1 MLIKCDYCGKEF
13 ERPTNRVNEFIKNG
27 WKQYCS
33 DECRSLS
40 KKIKCTCAH
49 CGKEL
54 WKTPSEI
61 KRSKTGNVFCNRS
74 CAASF
79 NNSKFRTGK
88 NNPNYKEGEGTRYT
102 TIAYRTYALICTICG
117 CNDPQMLEVHHID
130 RDRTNNAPDN
140 LIVLCANH
148 HTKLHRGGL
157 EITEEIKS
165 NRQFK

>member
-1 MLIKCDYCGKEF
+1 MARNSIVQMNAEVY
-13 ERPTNRVNEFIKNG
+13 P
-27 WKQYCS
+27 
-33 DECRSLS
+33 

-88 NNPNYKEGEGTRYT
+88 K
-102 TIAYRTYALICTICG
+102 IILIIKKG
-117 CNDPQMLEVHHID
+117 KVQDIQQL
-130 RDRTNNAPDN
+130 
-140 LIVLCANH
+140 LIELMP
-148 HTKLHRGGL
+148 
-157 EITEEIKS
+157 
-165 NRQFK
+165 